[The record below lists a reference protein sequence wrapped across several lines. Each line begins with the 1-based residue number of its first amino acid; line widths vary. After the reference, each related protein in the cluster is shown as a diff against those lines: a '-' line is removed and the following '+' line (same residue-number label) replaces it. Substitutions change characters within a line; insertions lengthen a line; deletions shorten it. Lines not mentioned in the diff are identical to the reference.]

1 MNKSADQ
8 DRFMQC
14 FSGWAADRAQ
24 IPVGTQSLR
33 MLLKK
38 SVDNDIF
45 IALLLG
51 VFVVVLP
58 LIYTVCLFLFVS
70 SPDQKKL
77 ERLKMISAW
86 SMLDVLALS
95 LLITSIKGPSISIYI
110 SLGTAGYA
118 FVLSIVLFKLVEYLS
133 IRQFKRENA

>member
-1 MNKSADQ
+1 MNKSAEQ
-8 DRFMQC
+8 ERFMKC

-24 IPVGTQSLR
+24 IPVGTQSLYT
-33 MLLKK
+33 LLKK

-51 VFVVVLP
+51 IFVMVLP

-77 ERLKMISAW
+77 DRLKMISAW

-110 SLGTAGYA
+110 SLGTAGYV
-118 FVLSIVLFKLVEYLS
+118 FVLSIFLFKVVEYLS
-133 IRQFKRENA
+133 IRQFKRENR